1 MLFYE
6 QVGGSARSSFS
17 ARFFAQSNTK
27 ASQSTLFQSSPA
39 GGRIK
44 LRTDTRALLEDSED
58 LASTPAQVLVAER
71 ERLKAQE
78 QVEQTRRCFYE
89 YQYKE

>member
-1 MLFYE
+1 M
-6 QVGGSARSSFS
+6 GGSARSSFS

-44 LRTDTRALLEDSED
+44 LRTDTQALLEDSKDPE
-58 LASTPAQVLVAER
+58 LTPAQVLVAER
-71 ERLKAQE
+71 EHLKSQE
-78 QVEQTRRCFYE
+78 QVEQTRCFYE
-89 YQYKE
+89 YQHED

>member
-1 MLFYE
+1 M
-6 QVGGSARSSFS
+6 
-17 ARFFAQSNTK
+17 
-27 ASQSTLFQSSPA
+27 
-39 GGRIK
+39 K

-58 LASTPAQVLVAER
+58 PELTPAQVLVAER

-89 YQYKE
+89 YQYED